1 MRTGPALLAVVG
13 VCAALALTACDSGDD
28 SGARAAALDAG
39 CLVTVPS
46 AAQPSSTPGST
57 PATGQRAGS
66 RDEVGVIVPATA
78 PATGPGPGDL
88 ALLGGSLRR
97 AGLVPV
103 VRAAHEGGP
112 SPAAIARTLVGDGIR
127 VLVIGV
133 GDPGAVARAEHVAE
147 LAGVQVVE
155 YGGVALGG
163 TAAYA
168 VLPDYEQ
175 IGRLEARTMVRCLEA
190 RGLSRP
196 KIILVDGGTDV
207 DQNAVLLD
215 VGAHRVLDPLV
226 SAGRVQLVEETSVPG
241 WRADRAAEVFTQ
253 ALDLAGGQVDGV
265 IAADDTVATAVIG
278 VLGRRR
284 LAATL
289 VAGQGSGPDGL
300 LHIASGQQSLTVHTD
315 LEREADAAAQ
325 LARAL
330 VTGDRRALV
339 ALPLAGFDD
348 PLAPSRDLQALMVPG
363 QAVTAAAGSSALH
376 PSRSP

>member
-1 MRTGPALLAVVG
+1 
-13 VCAALALTACDSGDD
+13 
-28 SGARAAALDAG
+28 
-39 CLVTVPS
+39 
-46 AAQPSSTPGST
+46 
-57 PATGQRAGS
+57 
-66 RDEVGVIVPATA
+66 
-78 PATGPGPGDL
+78 
-88 ALLGGSLRR
+88 
-97 AGLVPV
+97 

-112 SPAAIARTLVGDGIR
+112 SPASLARSLVGDGIR

-155 YGGVALGG
+155 YGGMALGG
-163 TAAYA
+163 TASYA

-207 DQNAVLLD
+207 DENAVLLD

-265 IAADDTVATAVIG
+265 IAADDAVATAVIG
-278 VLGRRR
+278 VLGQRR
-284 LAATL
+284 LDTTL
-289 VAGQGSGPDGL
+289 VAGQGSGSEGL
-300 LHIASGQQSLTVHTD
+300 QHLASGQQSLTVHTD
-315 LEREADAAAQ
+315 LQHEADAAAQ

-330 VTGDRRALV
+330 VTGDRRALA
-339 ALPLAGFDD
+339 ALPLSGFDD
-348 PLAPSRDLQALMVPG
+348 PLAPSRDLRTLMVPG
-363 QAVTAAAGSSALH
+363 QAVTAAAGSSALR
-376 PSRSP
+376 PSPSP